1 MPFSTLG
8 LAEPLLRALR
18 DEGYTSPTPIQLRAI
33 PPALTGRDLLGVAQT
48 GTGKTAA
55 FALPIIQRLTQHLG
69 TAHPRPI
76 RCLVLTPTREL
87 AAQIQ
92 ESFRA
97 YGRHVRVTSSVIFG
111 GVGQHPQ
118 VQALR
123 RGVDVLVATP
133 GRLLDLMGQGHVR
146 LSGIEIFVLDEAD
159 RMLDMGFINDIRK
172 IVREIPRERQTLFF
186 SATMP
191 KEIQSLADG
200 LLHDP
205 VRVEV
210 QAVSSAAETV
220 TQSLY
225 FVAKPDKPALLR
237 HLLSDRAITRALV
250 FTRTKHGADK
260 VCRQLEQAAIK
271 AEAIHGNKSQN
282 ARVRALENFRRGSTR
297 VLVASDIAARGLDI
311 DGISH
316 VVNFDLPNEPE
327 TYVHRIGRTGRA
339 GALGSAF
346 SFCDSEERAF
356 LRDIERM
363 IRKPVPVV
371 AEHPYSAGA
380 GAPVAHGGQGQ
391 RGGQGGFR
399 HGGGGGRPQHQA
411 GSGSRGDQGG
421 RFGHGG
427 RGGREGRSGGH
438 DHARH
443 QAGNAAPAQAPAASQ
458 GPPAGH
464 LRPVQRDDRDRAP
477 ARPQRPLW

>member
-1 MPFSTLG
+1 MPFSSLG

-33 PPALTGRDLLGVAQT
+33 PPALAGQDLLGCAQT

-55 FALPIIQRLTQHLG
+55 FALPIIQRLSQHAL
-69 TAHPRPI
+69 TAQPRPI

-87 AAQIQ
+87 AAQIHD
-92 ESFRA
+92 SFRA
-97 YGRHVRVTSSVIFG
+97 YGRHVRIAHTVIFG

-146 LSGIEIFVLDEAD
+146 LSQVEIFVLDEAD

-172 IVREIPRERQTLFF
+172 IVREIPQKRQTLFF

-191 KEIQSLADG
+191 REIQSLADG
-200 LLHDP
+200 LLHNP
-205 VRVEV
+205 ARVEV
-210 QAVSSAAETV
+210 AAVSSAAETV
-220 TQSLY
+220 SQSVY
-225 FVAKPDKPALLR
+225 YVSKPDKPSLLK
-237 HLLSDRAITRALV
+237 HLLSDRGMTRALV

-260 VCRQLEQAAIK
+260 VCRHLEQSSIK

-282 ARVRALENFRRGSTR
+282 ARVRALENFRRGATR

-311 DGISH
+311 DAISH
-316 VVNFDLPNEPE
+316 VVNFDMPNEPE

-339 GALGSAF
+339 GATGIAI

-356 LRDIERM
+356 LRDIERT
-363 IRKPVPVV
+363 IKKPVPVV

-380 GAPVAHGGQGQ
+380 SAPVKHGPPAHRGGQG
-391 RGGQGGFR
+391 GGQGGFR
-399 HGGGGGRPQHQA
+399 HGGGGRPQRTG
-411 GSGSRGDQGG
+411 GSFSRSD
-421 RFGHGG
+421 HGG
-427 RGGREGRSGGH
+427 RGGRDSRFGGGH
-438 DHARH
+438 EGPRH
-443 QAGNAAPAQAPAASQ
+443 QAGWSAHPPVAPISAPGNQ
-458 GPPAGH
+458 V
-464 LRPVQRDDRDRAP
+464 RPVQRDDRDRGGQ
-477 ARPQRPLW
+477 RQQRPLW